1 MKHEALNFS
10 FRLGPLQI
18 AGGRSRFTCLHCL
31 RQPNVNLDLGKNR
44 SSAALPAN
52 ALKIMRLPFLPVIL
66 SLQTLLTP
74 LVSAIFAD
82 EAYQVDYQHLLLGAP
97 QRDTTFFHRPSATS
111 KASLLYTL
119 SEKLVL
125 GAVNPKDGAVVW
137 RQWLKDFAKEENE
150 KGFLKALGGQDVV
163 VSAVG
168 AEIQAWDA
176 ADGRLVWS
184 WRGDGLVRSL
194 EVVDIE
200 GMRGD
205 VVAVTEGNGK
215 VFVTRLS
222 ASLGDVVWKY
232 EDTRYVKNLTGWFC
246 DTKSDWQ

>member
-1 MKHEALNFS
+1 
-10 FRLGPLQI
+10 
-18 AGGRSRFTCLHCL
+18 
-31 RQPNVNLDLGKNR
+31 
-44 SSAALPAN
+44 
-52 ALKIMRLPFLPVIL
+52 MRLPSLPLIL
-66 SLQTLLTP
+66 SLQALLVP

-137 RQWLKDFAKEENE
+137 RQWLRSSARGENP
-150 KGFLKALGGQDVV
+150 KGFLKALDGQDVV

-168 AEIQAWDA
+168 TEVQAWDA
-176 ADGRLVWS
+176 ADGKLVWS
-184 WRGDGLVRSL
+184 WGGKGLVRSL

-200 GMRGD
+200 GVRGD
-205 VVAVTEGNGK
+205 VVALTEEDGMSS
-215 VFVTRLS
+215 VTRLS
-222 ASLGDVVWKY
+222 ASSGEAVWRY
-232 EDTRYVKNLTGWFC
+232 TDERYVGRGVG
-246 DTKSDWQ
+246 